1 LKHILKTTSA
11 VLGVQVKFVSDC
23 IGQEAENAAAALKSG
38 EVLLLENLR
47 FHSEEEAGGL
57 LAEQLASLG
66 NIMLMMLLNCS
77 QSACFNYHYS
87 PVLKAKCFGLLLAKK
102 R

>member
-38 EVLLLENLR
+38 EVYWKTYVSIVRKKQE
-47 FHSEEEAGGL
+47 
-57 LAEQLASLG
+57 
-66 NIMLMMLLNCS
+66 MLLS
-77 QSACFNYHYS
+77 QTISYWRYLC
-87 PVLKAKCFGLLLAKK
+87 
-102 R
+102 

>member
-23 IGQEAENAAAALKSG
+23 IGQEAENAAAALNQARCCWK
-38 EVLLLENLR
+38 NLR

-57 LAEQLASLG
+57 LS
-66 NIMLMMLLNCS
+66 
-77 QSACFNYHYS
+77 
-87 PVLKAKCFGLLLAKK
+87 
-102 R
+102 

>member
-57 LAEQLASLG
+57 LAEQ
-66 NIMLMMLLNCS
+66 N
-77 QSACFNYHYS
+77 
-87 PVLKAKCFGLLLAKK
+87 
-102 R
+102 